1 MSKIEK
7 YMKILS
13 KRIKN
18 FYERLNSNESLDSLV
33 TEIDDL
39 LKINKNSPP
48 LLLIKGICYFKLKKY
63 DECEK
68 TFKHSLEINPNDI
81 NTLSNYGVFL
91 IYLSRYNESKNIYK
105 SLIQL
110 QPKNQSF
117 LNNLGISYFHLGE
130 LDTSLTIFS
139 KALEINDFDHNS
151 LINYANSLMELGQ
164 LGNAEIYYKKSLSIN
179 QSSYLALYNLGI
191 ISKKNGD
198 LQTAKSFFLKSIEI
212 NNNFSSAHNNLGV
225 VLQEMGLIKESIL
238 EFQKSIE
245 LEPNNNL
252 SKLHLTILYLSVCDW
267 SNYKRQVNFL
277 LSLKDFNFPFPPF
290 YFLSLEDS
298 PENQIIRSKKWFSKF
313 KIQSKIVVKSIKSIN
328 SGKIKIGYFS
338 SDFYEH
344 PTMHLMAGLFKN
356 HDKQKFEILIYN
368 YSSKKSQKWINFL
381 VNNGCKI
388 INIDLKD
395 INKSLNRIKY
405 DQLDIA
411 IDLKGYTHESRS
423 DLFKYRLAPLQI
435 NYLGYPS
442 TMGADCFDYIIADK
456 TIIPPNSDLR
466 KNYSEKIIYMPHCYQ
481 PNDDITKY
489 KFSNSS
495 RQQLQLP
502 SDSLIYACFNNP
514 IKITPIEFNIWTNIL
529 IKIENSYLWLLSTND
544 IFKENILFEIKK
556 KNIDPKRVIFA
567 PVMPHDKHLER
578 LKLADIFLDCFN
590 YNAHTTASDALRA
603 GLPIVTKKGKQ
614 FSARVTASL
623 LSSIKLDELITNSEV
638 EYEKLIIKLS
648 EDNELLKTI
657 KEKVVTNTQSS
668 MLFNP
673 SFYANKYENLLFKA
687 YERVMLGKA
696 PVDIE

>member
-1 MSKIEK
+1 
-7 YMKILS
+7 MKIPS
-13 KRIKN
+13 ERIKN
-18 FYERLNSNESLDSLV
+18 FYERLKSNESLDKLII
-33 TEIDDL
+33 EIDDL
-39 LKINKNSPP
+39 LKNSKNYLP

-63 DECEK
+63 NECEE
-68 TFKHSLEINPNDI
+68 TFKHSLKIYPNDI
-81 NTLSNYGVFL
+81 NLLSNYGVFL
-91 IYLSRYNESKNIYK
+91 INLTRYEESKNIYK
-105 SLIQL
+105 SLIKL

-130 LDTSLTIFS
+130 IDNSLTIFA
-139 KALEINDFDHNS
+139 KALEINDLDHNS
-151 LINYANSLMELGQ
+151 LLNYANSLMELGL
-164 LGNAEIYYKKSLSIN
+164 LGDAEIYYKKSLSIN
-179 QSSYLALYNLGI
+179 QRSYLALYNLGI
-191 ISKKNGD
+191 VNKKNGD

-225 VLQEMGLIKESIL
+225 VLQEMGLIKDSIL
-238 EFQKSIE
+238 EFKKAIE

-252 SKLHLTILYLSVCDW
+252 PKLHLTILYLSVCNW
-267 SNYKRQVNFL
+267 SNYEKQVKHL
-277 LSLKDFNFPFPPF
+277 LSLKDSNFPFPPF

-313 KIQSKIVVKSIKSIN
+313 KIQSKAIAKNMKSVK

-344 PTMHLMAGLFKN
+344 ATMHLMSGLFIN

-368 YSSKKSQKWINFL
+368 YSSKKSKKWINFL
-381 VNNGCKI
+381 INNGCKI
-388 INIDLKD
+388 ININLKD
-395 INKSLNRIKY
+395 INKSLDTIKS

-442 TMGADCFDYIIADK
+442 TMGTDCFDYIIADK

-481 PNDDITKY
+481 PNDDITK
-489 KFSNSS
+489 FELPNSS
-495 RQQLQLP
+495 REKFHLP
-502 SDSLIYACFNNP
+502 SDGLIYACFNNP
-514 IKITPIEFNIWTNIL
+514 IKITPIEFNIWSNIL
-529 IKIENSYLWLLSTND
+529 IRVENSYLWLLSTND
-544 IFKENILFEIKK
+544 IFKENILSEINK
-556 KNIDPKRVIFA
+556 KNIDPKRIIFA
-567 PVMPHDKHLER
+567 PVIHHDEHLER

-638 EYEKLIIKLS
+638 EYENLIIKLS
-648 EDNELLKTI
+648 EDNKLLKKI
-657 KEKVVTNTQSS
+657 KRKVVANTQSS
-668 MLFNP
+668 MLFN
-673 SFYANKYENLLFKA
+673 SSIYTRNYENLLFKA
-687 YERVMLGKA
+687 NERVLLGKA
-696 PVDIE
+696 PVDLE